1 MNILYKIVMKFIYKD
16 SKPKQKKRP
25 PYWKAIFWP
34 VWKKQ
39 KQKKPNTDL
48 TSDFSFARSFFLSC
62 STIWMPEIAYIS
74 SYKRTSYLSRR
85 LGRSVYV
92 VEILI
97 DKFLVRV
104 SAIDYDM
111 GL

>member
-16 SKPKQKKRP
+16 SKPKPKKKP
-25 PYWKAIFWP
+25 PYWNAIFWP
-34 VWKKQ
+34 VWRKQ
-39 KQKKPNTDL
+39 KQKNPNTDL
-48 TSDFSFARSFFLSC
+48 TSDFSFARSFFLSR

-104 SAIDYDM
+104 SAIDYDL